1 MTTAKPGY
9 LRLHPDD
16 RLNFTMNRMAGS
28 IPIEELLTIGERIS
42 GLPDWISEM
51 ISAAERAE
59 QEGRLL
65 AAADFYRGA
74 EFYMAPG
81 AERKRE
87 AYDRF
92 LSLHDSALPEVAA
105 LRTAVPYQG
114 AQLPVIDLPPRG
126 TEQGVILAHS
136 GFDGLA
142 EEMYPTMVPL
152 ADAGYRVVLFEGPG
166 QGAALRH
173 GNLHMPHDWERAV
186 AAVLDHFDIST
197 CTLIGLSLGGY
208 LAPRAAAFEP
218 RIERV
223 VAWGAMYDFMG
234 CFERGMGEETFALL
248 NQLIDDGQREFVND
262 ALANAGAENLQ
273 ASWAIAHG
281 THVCGG
287 ADAFEFFQWLQRMN
301 LKDVSHLIKQ
311 DSLIIMGANDHLV
324 PVEQLYQQAAA
335 LTGARSVTTRL
346 ATRPEQGA
354 EHCQI
359 GNPGLVTDEILR
371 WLEGLRRRDDALSEP
386 PEHLVSDEP
395 A

>member
-1 MTTAKPGY
+1 MTIAKPGY

-28 IPIEELLTIGERIS
+28 IPVEELLKIGERIS

-51 ISAAERAE
+51 LSAAERAE

-81 AERKRE
+81 AEGKRE

-114 AQLPVIDLPPRG
+114 AQLPVIDLPARG
-126 TEQGVILAHS
+126 AEQGVILAHS

-152 ADAGYRVVLFEGPG
+152 ADAGYRIVLFEGPG

-173 GNLHMPHDWERAV
+173 GNLHMPHDWEQAV

-234 CFERGMGEETFALL
+234 CFERGMGKETFALL
-248 NQLIDDGQREFVND
+248 NQLIDDGQRDFVND
-262 ALANAGAENLQ
+262 ALASAGAENLQ

-281 THVCGG
+281 MHVCGG
-287 ADAFEFFQWLQRMN
+287 ADAFEFFQWLQSMN
-301 LKDVSHLIKQ
+301 LKDVSHLIEQ
-311 DSLIIMGANDHLV
+311 DTLIIMGANDHLV

-346 ATRPEQGA
+346 ATRSEQGA

-371 WLEGLRRRDDALSEP
+371 WLEGLRRRDDTLSEP